1 MKRNAASG
9 ALSALY
15 ALGSPFAC
23 LSLAVLSATAYVEHK
38 QISHF
43 EGGAGYEVMYQIPLW
58 FVLYVA
64 VVIGAYLL
72 LRRRLW
78 LLAVAAVCL
87 GVASMPAVS
96 YIAELAWDVR
106 LPPGPLGRL

>member
-1 MKRNAASG
+1 MNRNIAGSV
-9 ALSALY
+9 LSALY

-38 QISHF
+38 QVSHF
-43 EGGAGYEVMYQIPLW
+43 EGGAGYAVMYQIPLW

-64 VVIGAYLL
+64 VVVGAYLW
-72 LRRRLW
+72 LRKRLW
-78 LLAVAAVCL
+78 LLAVVAALL
-87 GVASMPAVS
+87 GLASMPAVS